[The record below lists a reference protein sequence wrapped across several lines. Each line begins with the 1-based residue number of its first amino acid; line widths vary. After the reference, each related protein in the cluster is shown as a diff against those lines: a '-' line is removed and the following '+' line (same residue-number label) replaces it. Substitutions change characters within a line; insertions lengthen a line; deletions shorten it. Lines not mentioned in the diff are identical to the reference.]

1 MLLKILYGI
10 KSALV
15 LILLE
20 FNLKFILTAPT
31 RPLVSTMFPRFCF
44 ACIMTQMHLA
54 NHLKEIPSDM
64 NIFPIYSNGVHLP
77 HQLAIAYSKGRYL
90 PLYMKYL
97 IELLLEYAST
107 VETVHLAH
115 KADPLV

>member
-1 MLLKILYGI
+1 
-10 KSALV
+10 
-15 LILLE
+15 
-20 FNLKFILTAPT
+20 
-31 RPLVSTMFPRFCF
+31 
-44 ACIMTQMHLA
+44 MTQMHLA

-90 PLYMKYL
+90 PLYMRFL
-97 IELLLEYAST
+97 IKLLLEYAST
-107 VETVHLAH
+107 IETVHLAH

>member
-1 MLLKILYGI
+1 MG
-10 KSALV
+10 
-15 LILLE
+15 
-20 FNLKFILTAPT
+20 
-31 RPLVSTMFPRFCF
+31 R
-44 ACIMTQMHLA
+44 
-54 NHLKEIPSDM
+54 
-64 NIFPIYSNGVHLP
+64 IYSNGVHLP
-77 HQLAIAYSKGRYL
+77 HHIAIADSKGGYL